1 MFSDDLLE
9 RVFGRSDVSV
19 VPLGFQS
26 TMIHAIEEELEK
38 EEKEKNVDEFQPGE
52 YKYS

>member
-1 MFSDDLLE
+1 MFSDELLE
-9 RVFGRSDVSV
+9 KVFGREDVSL

-38 EEKEKNVDEFQPGE
+38 EEKEKNVDKFQSGE
-52 YKYS
+52 YSYS